1 MLGSYLTS
9 LSLSFHICKM
19 GIFYIPMVKSC
30 LWGLS
35 GIMSVK
41 HSAQCQ
47 GWSRGLC
54 VHHFTNIHSV
64 PVICQAQL
72 GDQTVNKTQSLLM
85 LYGLLNLGF
94 FSACVF
100 PYLFVLI
107 SLCKK
112 IYIHLLHLY
121 MSHVMDRETEA
132 SRDEVIY
139 MIHLLQTLNH
149 RSVSCSSTLSLSG
162 TPCFDICSRQTQNS
176 FGGCELSRESSCREG
191 PARGTST
198 SRSQALFLST
208 PPA

>member
-1 MLGSYLTS
+1 
-9 LSLSFHICKM
+9 
-19 GIFYIPMVKSC
+19 
-30 LWGLS
+30 
-35 GIMSVK
+35 MSMK
-41 HSAQCQ
+41 HSAQCR

-121 MSHVMDRETEA
+121 MSMWWTERGLERLGDLHDTFITN
-132 SRDEVIY
+132 SKS
-139 MIHLLQTLNH
+139 Q
-149 RSVSCSSTLSLSG
+149 
-162 TPCFDICSRQTQNS
+162 ICI
-176 FGGCELSRESSCREG
+176 
-191 PARGTST
+191 
-198 SRSQALFLST
+198 LFLNLVSVRDSLFWHML
-208 PPA
+208 PAAPEFFWGLWVFQRKFLQRGLC